1 MVVFQFLQVLINTS
15 WQVRSVGKSQ
25 RARSGEHI
33 SHKTVFSGGSLSP
46 IVSGRGRRVAN
57 GRVSSGDGAGTE
69 GTVGGT
75 KFCGV
80 GGDVDEEE
88 VESVVE
94 LEVGDGKLAGAGC
107 GAESVAGIGIAGKS
121 AASKPV
127 SGCLISPRGTRNWY
141 SSHGLAVKL
150 SK

>member
-1 MVVFQFLQVLINTS
+1 VHEVVNTYPT
-15 WQVRSVGKSQ
+15 RPC
-25 RARSGEHI
+25 
-33 SHKTVFSGGSLSP
+33 FSGGSLSP

-75 KFCGV
+75 NVCGV
-80 GGDVDEEE
+80 GEDVDEEE

-107 GAESVAGIGIAGKS
+107 CAESVTGIEVAGKS
-121 AASKPV
+121 AAGKPM
-127 SGCLISPRGTRNWY
+127 SGCLLSPRGTRN
-141 SSHGLAVKL
+141 
-150 SK
+150 